1 MVKEIVSKEQYDK
14 SSILKDINER
24 KQIIQDYQLTGHL
37 DRDNAVKKIQ
47 ALRLSDID
55 VAKATTA
62 RLTIRST
69 PFSQISDQ
77 GIVAELQMQIMILTT
92 KYLNK

>member
-14 SSILKDINER
+14 SSILNDINER

-37 DRDNAVKKIQ
+37 DCDNAVKKIQ

-62 RLTIRST
+62 RLAISST
-69 PFSQISDQ
+69 PFSQTSDQ

-92 KYLNK
+92 KYLNE